1 MTKLSDEIPP
11 QEFDRGFDASAER
24 ARRRGGDTLTG
35 ALPPTAEGDGRAATR
50 RKGAAGSGH
59 RKRPG
64 RRRRVLTWTAVA
76 VSSTV
81 LLSAA
86 GLYVYV
92 KVLDS
97 NIHAEPLHSG
107 GPGPKTVAEKSA
119 GGNLP
124 INVLIIGSDSR
135 DNSDDV
141 SLGGST
147 SSVGGPPHADVEMLV
162 HISADRS
169 NASITSMPRD
179 TWVQPYD
186 CQGRQLGH
194 RKITETL
201 AYGPSCV
208 VDTWE
213 SLTHIQIDH
222 FVMLDFSGV
231 VKMADAVGGVQ
242 VCTKENVADY
252 KISYDTDGEHEVGS
266 DLVLPAGRHTIFGVQ
281 ALEWLRTRHAWE
293 DGTDIGRTHAQH
305 LYLNSMIRTMKSANT
320 LLDLGKVNAL
330 AQTATSALTV
340 DPGLKSIEA
349 MTSLALEFNKVPASR
364 VTTVTIPFDH
374 MTAPGQ
380 SDPNNWDPALNA
392 DSDKVFSMIANDIP
406 LDKGGSSTAPGASPT
421 PSATPSGTA
430 PAVDKASV
438 RISVQNAG
446 AEGRGQ
452 QMTEHLVAA
461 GFSAAARD
469 TTDVTG
475 TTQLSYPAADQAQA
489 QAVAAALDLTPSVLK
504 ADPSVRHLVL
514 RVGSD
519 WPSGFDFRDTLP
531 KQGAVPTSAVTQ
543 NAQNDSGQCMD
554 VYKPY
559 QWSGTPPQVPQPA
572 GYRPYTTP

>member
-1 MTKLSDEIPP
+1 LSDGF
-11 QEFDRGFDASAER
+11 QHDEFDRGFDAGVER
-24 ARRRGGDTLTG
+24 GGRRGGDTLTG
-35 ALPPTAEGDGRAATR
+35 GTDDPQSAAEGDGRAAER
-50 RKGAAGSGH
+50 QRHVH

-64 RRRRVLTWTAVA
+64 RRKRILKWTAIA

-86 GLYVYV
+86 GLYIYV

-97 NIHAEPLHSG
+97 NIHAEALHSG
-107 GPGPKTVAEKSA
+107 GPGPGPSTVAEKSV
-119 GGNLP
+119 GGSTP
-124 INVLIIGSDSR
+124 INVLVIGSDSR
-135 DNSDDV
+135 NNADDL
-141 SLGGST
+141 SLGGSQD
-147 SSVGGPPHADVEMLV
+147 SVGGTGHADVEMLV
-162 HISADRS
+162 HISGDRT
-169 NASITSMPRD
+169 NASITSIPRD
-179 TWVQPYD
+179 TWVKPYT
-186 CQGRQLGH
+186 CQGKQLSH
-194 RKITETL
+194 QKITETL

-242 VCTKENVADY
+242 VCTKDNVVDY
-252 KISYDTDGEHEVGS
+252 QVSGGHEVGS
-266 DLVLPAGRHTIFGVQ
+266 DLVLPQGYHTIFGVQ

-305 LYLNSMIRTMKSANT
+305 LYLNSMIRKMKSANT

-340 DPGLKSIEA
+340 DPGLKSIES

-374 MTAPGQ
+374 LTEPGQ
-380 SDPNNWDPALNA
+380 SDPNNWVPALNA

-406 LDKGGSSTAPGASPT
+406 LDKGGSSATPGSSPS
-421 PSATPSGTA
+421 PSAAPSSSA
-430 PAVDKASV
+430 PVDKASV
-438 RISVQNAG
+438 RISVQNASVD
-446 AEGRGQ
+446 GRGQ
-452 QMTEHLVAA
+452 QMTDHLIAD
-461 GFSAAARD
+461 GFSKAERD
-469 TTDVTG
+469 TQTVTG
-475 TTQLSYPAADQAQA
+475 ATELRYPAADQAQA
-489 QAVAAALDLTPSVLK
+489 QAVATELGLVPSVLK
-504 ADPSVRHLVL
+504 ADASVSHLVL
-514 RVGSD
+514 RVGSE
-519 WPSGFDFRDTLP
+519 WPTGYDYRTTLP
-531 KQGAVPTSAVTQ
+531 KQGAVPTTAVTQ

-559 QWSGTPPQVPQPA
+559 YTWTGTTPPNVPQPP
-572 GYRPYTTP
+572 GYKPFTTP